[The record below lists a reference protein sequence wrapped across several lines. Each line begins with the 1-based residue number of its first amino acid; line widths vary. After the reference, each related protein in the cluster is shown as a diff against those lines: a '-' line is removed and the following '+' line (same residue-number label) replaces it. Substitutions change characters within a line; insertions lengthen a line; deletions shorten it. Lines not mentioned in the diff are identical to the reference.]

1 MKIKTEEKFVTHPME
16 NELGLDFGTTIMEYK
31 EIIPEIPVDMPQYD
45 EKDDEIE
52 LKLEEIYGLALGTM
66 SMVSDEIERVEG
78 RYKSGLAETSTQLL
92 NVALGA
98 VREKSLLKQHKDK
111 LVVANN
117 KLTQK
122 GLGNNVT
129 NNNLIVANRNEILKA
144 IADGNLFDTDNTE

>member
-1 MKIKTEEKFVTHPME
+1 MKIKIEERFIDHPME
-16 NELGLDFGTTIMEYK
+16 AVLGLESNTTITEYK
-31 EIIPEIPVDMPQYD
+31 EIIPEIPIDIPQYD
-45 EKDDEIE
+45 VKDDEIE

-78 RYKSGLAETSTQLL
+78 KYKSSLAETTTQLL
-92 NVALGA
+92 TVALGA

-111 LVVANN
+111 LLVANN

-122 GLGNNVT
+122 GLGHVTT

-144 IADGNLFDTDNTE
+144 LADGNLFDTTTTQ